1 MLQSLQPCVLALE
14 TGHHIA
20 QREHFLGAHHLGI
33 GNGGL
38 QLLVLST
45 GGEQGQVERQAHG
58 EKVGPILS
66 GRAVLAVAVTGIHLP
81 LGLVFLARQFHI
93 HPAGIDAGIQ
103 APEGGVIAQ
112 QRGDGRRG
120 FHRAR
125 PVDTGARK
133 RNIRQLVG
141 QRRCAVAGGHPFV
154 AAAVATVRVRSQP
167 FAEFKQGCL
176 QLLVQNRQ
184 PVLEPGQ
191 LQLGPHQVLLARAPH
206 DAGVAGLGH
215 VRQLLEQRPVAL
227 DQANTFTR
235 PPGVQP

>member
-1 MLQSLQPCVLALE
+1 MLQPLQPRVLALE

-20 QREHFLGAHHLGI
+20 QREHFLGADRLGI
-33 GNGGL
+33 GNSGL
-38 QLLVLST
+38 HLRVLSS
-45 GGEQGQVERQAHG
+45 GGEQGQVEREAHR
-58 EKVGPILS
+58 EKVGPILP

-120 FHRAR
+120 VHRAR
-125 PVDTGARK
+125 PVDTGALK
-133 RNIRQLVG
+133 RDIRQLVG

-154 AAAVATVRVRSQP
+154 AAPAAAVGVRSQP
-167 FAEFKQGCL
+167 LAEFQQGCL
-176 QLLVQNRQ
+176 QLFVQYRQ

-191 LQLGPHQVLLARAPH
+191 LKLGPHQVLLARAPH
-206 DAGVAGLGH
+206 CAGVAGLGH